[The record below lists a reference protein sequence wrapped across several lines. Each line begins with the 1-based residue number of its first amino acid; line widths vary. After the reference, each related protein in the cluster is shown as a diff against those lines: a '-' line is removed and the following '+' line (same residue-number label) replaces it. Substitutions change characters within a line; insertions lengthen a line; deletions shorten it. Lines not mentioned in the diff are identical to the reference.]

1 MFEEYEQEFRET
13 LTNVNRL
20 IGEAN
25 YTNDS
30 RALSEAQDLLIQAK
44 NVGLISS

>member
-20 IGEAN
+20 IGE
-25 YTNDS
+25 
-30 RALSEAQDLLIQAK
+30 
-44 NVGLISS
+44 VGLYLFLDPNTTAIKHVH